1 MQLPD
6 VSKMSPDDCAI
17 DFKLRCKSRRNYPGA
32 CSLEYQN
39 LMQIVIECLLNWDM
53 STNCSK
59 GPGIFGETIA
69 FARADEEQG
78 RGSLHGHWQIWIKE
92 LSQKT
97 RDALFHSNT
106 SKRAEAREEFY
117 QYINAVIC
125 TTFDSELE
133 VIHTCENTTQNK
145 TNTTQLSRQFESRD
159 KQIFRDSRHKNG
171 AQVTGGRLLICKECG
186 LLTSPNEAI
195 DNTLL
200 HKRNQSEKK
209 SMNPAQVSTAYTIF
223 KNSRTTHELPSIVLI
238 CIRQPGQ
245 QQNSLSIGHYMN
257 IRSM

>member
-92 LSQKT
+92 LSQKQEMHYFILIHQREQKLGKSST
-97 RDALFHSNT
+97 NT
-106 SKRAEAREEFY
+106 SMALY
-117 QYINAVIC
+117 V
-125 TTFDSELE
+125 L
-133 VIHTCENTTQNK
+133 
-145 TNTTQLSRQFESRD
+145 
-159 KQIFRDSRHKNG
+159 
-171 AQVTGGRLLICKECG
+171 LLI
-186 LLTSPNEAI
+186 
-195 DNTLL
+195 
-200 HKRNQSEKK
+200 RNW
-209 SMNPAQVSTAYTIF
+209 
-223 KNSRTTHELPSIVLI
+223 R
-238 CIRQPGQ
+238 
-245 QQNSLSIGHYMN
+245 
-257 IRSM
+257 